1 MNRRRFMASSATLLA
16 GALLLDSSKGYCDAG
31 ALSVRAT
38 PGGPLITPNGSFFVY
53 SQMRNPAKV
62 PDSVDL
68 DGLVDNPA
76 RYSLDDLAAMAPV
89 RQVMTLECFVNTAG
103 GPLIFTSHFEG
114 APLAPLLDQAA
125 VKANATAARV
135 ETSDGHPPFL
145 LPLSELRRPGTMLLG
160 KFGTEAVPLEHGS
173 PYTRLFIP
181 GAGGNHHPK
190 WVNRITF
197 VDTQAP
203 EHQAPPMAGFLSPAP
218 PETRG
223 SMSGVT
229 LTGYAFSGPEPVG
242 SVELSTDDGTTYR
255 SMPLLPQ
262 PDPNVWLTWQIT
274 WRPPQLGF
282 YVLRIRATS
291 ASGRKQDVPG
301 VIAVQIS

>member
-1 MNRRRFMASSATLLA
+1 MNRREFFASSAALLA
-16 GALLLDSSKGYCDAG
+16 GATLLDRGAAHADTG

-38 PGGPLITPNGSFFVY
+38 PGGPLITPNGKFFVY

-62 PDSVDL
+62 PTAIDI
-68 DGLVDNPA
+68 DGLVDAPA
-76 RYSLDDLAAMAPV
+76 RYSVSDLAGMPPIN
-89 RQVMTLECFVNTAG
+89 RLMTLECFVNTAG

-114 APLAPLLDQAA
+114 VPLAPLLAKAA
-125 VKANATAARV
+125 VKPNAKAARV

-145 LPLSELRRPGTMLLG
+145 LPLSELQRPATMLVG
-160 KFGTEAVPLEHGS
+160 KFDSGAVPLENGG
-173 PYTRLFIP
+173 PYTRLFIS

-190 WVNRITF
+190 WVNRITL
-197 VDTQAP
+197 VDLQAS
-203 EHQAPPMAGFLSPAP
+203 EHNAPPMAGFLFPAA

-223 SMSGVT
+223 SLSGVT

-255 SMPLLPQ
+255 SMPLPSQ

-274 WRPPQLGF
+274 WRPPQRGF
-282 YVLRIRATS
+282 YVLRVRAAS